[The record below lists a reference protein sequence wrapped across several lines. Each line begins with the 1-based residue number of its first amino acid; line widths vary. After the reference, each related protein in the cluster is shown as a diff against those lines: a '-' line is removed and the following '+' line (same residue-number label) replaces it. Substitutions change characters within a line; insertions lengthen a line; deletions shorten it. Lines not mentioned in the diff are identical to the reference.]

1 MFQPKNLWVIMFFL
15 VSCVAA
21 FTVANRENIVLI
33 GECLDAGNDFDYQA
47 WVCVEQTNQD
57 NNS

>member
-1 MFQPKNLWVIMFFL
+1 MFFL

-47 WVCVEQTNQD
+47 WVCVEEASGDQ
-57 NNS
+57 NS